1 MSILKRVRDIS
12 VATLNEM
19 LETSEDPVRLIDRY
33 LQAQREQIEQSERL
47 YRECMNHAQSLR
59 TQVLQ
64 SEQMK
69 EKREQ
74 QALIALKAGEE
85 DIAKLALQ
93 EKLLHEEKAGQYRE
107 LYEQSK
113 QSLLELEDQ
122 LGQLKADYQ
131 EVAAKRGYYQARI
144 ETVRLQQQMNARLSG
159 ISGNQTPRMFAR
171 LEDKVSDMELE
182 ARTLRDVRR
191 AGREAMYS
199 VGTAVQSALETELDK
214 LKKKLDQEGWNRP

>member
-1 MSILKRVRDIS
+1 MSILRRVKDIS

-19 LETSEDPVRLIDRY
+19 LESSEDPVRLIDRY
-33 LQAQREQIEQSERL
+33 LQSQREQIEQSERL
-47 YRECMNHAQSLR
+47 YRECLNHAQSLR
-59 TQVLQ
+59 QQVLQ

-93 EKLLHEEKAGQYRE
+93 EKMLHEEKAEQYRT
-107 LYEQSK
+107 LYEESK
-113 QSLLELEDQ
+113 HSILDLEEQ
-122 LGQLKADYQ
+122 LNQLKADYQ

-144 ETVRLQQQMNARLSG
+144 ETVRLQQQMNARMAGMQGS
-159 ISGNQTPRMFAR
+159 QTPRMFAR

-182 ARTLRDVRR
+182 ARTLREVRR
-191 AGREAMYS
+191 AGQEAVFTAGSAIQS
-199 VGTAVQSALETELDK
+199 VLETELEK
-214 LKKKLDQEGWNRP
+214 LKKKLDQEGWRKP

>member
-19 LETSEDPVRLIDRY
+19 LEQSEDPVRLIDRY
-33 LQAQREQIEQSERL
+33 LMTQKEQIDQSERL
-47 YRECMNHAQSLR
+47 YHQCLNHTQSLR
-59 TQVLQ
+59 QQVLQ
-64 SEQMK
+64 AEQMK

-93 EKLLHEEKAGQYRE
+93 EKILHEEKAEQYKE

-113 QSLLELEDQ
+113 LSILELEDQ
-122 LGQLKADYQ
+122 LNRLKADYQ
-131 EVAAKRGYYQARI
+131 EVAAKRSYYQARI
-144 ETVRLQQQMNARLSG
+144 ETVRLQQQLNARMSG
-159 ISGNQTPRMFAR
+159 LTGGQTPRMFSR

-182 ARTLRDVRR
+182 ARSLREIRQ
-191 AGREAMYS
+191 AGREALYQ
-199 VGTAVQSALETELDK
+199 VGTSVQSALETELVK
-214 LKKKLDQEGWNRP
+214 LRKRLEQKGWNRP

>member
-1 MSILKRVRDIS
+1 MSILRRVKDIS

-19 LETSEDPVRLIDRY
+19 LEQSEDPVRLIDRY
-33 LQAQREQIEQSERL
+33 LQTQREQIEQSERL
-47 YRECMNHAQSLR
+47 YRECLNHAQSLR
-59 TQVLQ
+59 LQVMQ
-64 SEQMK
+64 AEQMK

-93 EKLLHEEKAGQYRE
+93 EKILHEEKAAQYSE

-113 QSLLELEDQ
+113 HSVIELEDQ
-122 LGQLKADYQ
+122 LAQLKADYQ

-144 ETVRLQQQMNARLSG
+144 ETVRLQQQMNARMSG
-159 ISGNQTPRMFAR
+159 VTGSQTPRMFAR

-191 AGREAMYS
+191 AGREALYTA
-199 VGTAVQSALETELDK
+199 GAAVQSALELELDK

>member
-19 LETSEDPVRLIDRY
+19 LEQSEDPVRLIDRY
-33 LQAQREQIEQSERL
+33 LQAQREQIEQAERL
-47 YRECMNHAQSLR
+47 YRECLNHAQSLR
-59 TQVLQ
+59 MQVLQ
-64 SEQMK
+64 AEQMK

-93 EKLLHEEKAGQYRE
+93 EKIIHEEKAAQYGE

-113 QSLLELEDQ
+113 QSVLELEEQ
-122 LGQLKADYQ
+122 LNQLKADYQ

-144 ETVRLQQQMNARLSG
+144 ETVRLQQQMNARMSG
-159 ISGNQTPRMFAR
+159 MTGNQTPRMFAR

-182 ARTLRDVRR
+182 ARTLRDVRK
-191 AGREAMYS
+191 AGREALYTA
-199 VGTAVQSALETELDK
+199 GAAVQSALETELDK
-214 LKKKLDQEGWNRP
+214 LRKKLDQEGWNKP

>member
-19 LETSEDPVRLIDRY
+19 LEQSEDPVRLIDRY

-47 YRECMNHAQSLR
+47 YRDCLNHAQSLR
-59 TQVLQ
+59 MQVLQ
-64 SEQMK
+64 AEQMK

-93 EKLLHEEKAGQYRE
+93 EKILHEEKAAQYGE
-107 LYEQSK
+107 LYESSK
-113 QSLLELEDQ
+113 QSVIELEDQ
-122 LGQLKADYQ
+122 LSQLKADYQ

-159 ISGNQTPRMFAR
+159 VTGNQTPRMFAR

-182 ARTLRDVRR
+182 AKTLRDVRR
-191 AGREAMYS
+191 AGREALYS
-199 VGTAVQSALETELDK
+199 AGNAVQSALETELEK
-214 LKKKLDQEGWNRP
+214 LKQKLDQEGWSKP

>member
-19 LETSEDPVRLIDRY
+19 LEQSEDPVRLIDRY
-33 LQAQREQIEQSERL
+33 LMTQKEQIDQSERL
-47 YRECMNHAQSLR
+47 YHQCLNHTQSLR
-59 TQVLQ
+59 QQVLQ
-64 SEQMK
+64 AEQMK

-93 EKLLHEEKAGQYRE
+93 EKILHEEKSEQYKE

-113 QSLLELEDQ
+113 LSVLELEDQ
-122 LGQLKADYQ
+122 LNRLKADYQ
-131 EVAAKRGYYQARI
+131 EVAAKRSYYQARI
-144 ETVRLQQQMNARLSG
+144 ETVRLQQQLNARMSG
-159 ISGNQTPRMFAR
+159 LTGGQTPRMFSR

-182 ARTLRDVRR
+182 ARSLREIRQ
-191 AGREAMYS
+191 AGREALYQ
-199 VGTAVQSALETELDK
+199 VGSSVQSALDTELTK
-214 LKKKLDQEGWNRP
+214 LRKRLEQEGWNRP